1 MNKGISAFWQH
12 ENESEIESEENF
24 PEREIWDIYDLP
36 DNRLEKTLNNF
47 KIRTK
52 GDLMEESQYILKGDK
67 LYALNNESILVFKIQ
82 DVTSR
87 KIIDEIDLYDLGE
100 EWLCGVPIRKGEAL
114 EVTDIIEHNFRLD
127 YYTSLKEKNIE
138 GIAIE
143 KPHEIN
149 YKFD

>member
-1 MNKGISAFWQH
+1 MNKGISAFWKY
-12 ENESEIESEENF
+12 ENELESEENL
-24 PEREIWDIYDLP
+24 PKREIWNIHDLQ
-36 DNRLEKTLNNF
+36 DNRLEKTLNEF
-47 KIRTK
+47 RIRTK
-52 GDLMEESQYILKGDK
+52 RDLMEESQYILKGDK
-67 LYALNNESILVFKIQ
+67 LYALNDGLVLIFKIQ
-82 DVTSR
+82 DESSR

-100 EWLCGVPIRKGEAL
+100 EWLGGVPIEKGEAL

-127 YYTSLKEKNIE
+127 YYTSLKEKNIV